1 MMFTNVL
8 RLFGG
13 GGLFFSLCYIIVLP
27 LSFAYLKL
35 QLIVKQLLCFVLL
48 KAD

>member
-13 GGLFFSLCYIIVLP
+13 GGVFFLCYIIVLA